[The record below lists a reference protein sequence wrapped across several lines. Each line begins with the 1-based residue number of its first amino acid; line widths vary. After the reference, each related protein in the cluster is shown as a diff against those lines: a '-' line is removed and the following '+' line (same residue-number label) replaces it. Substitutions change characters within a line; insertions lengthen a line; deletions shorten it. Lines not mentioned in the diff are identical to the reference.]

1 MLIRSSEN
9 ANSVPATC
17 WYVLEALKNPDLLS
31 RVRDEISQG
40 LRDKFSDQ
48 GRFNIEELCSQP
60 LLQSMFAETL
70 RLRTIQFIVRGSD
83 HDDIHIDQWRIPK
96 GELVA
101 VDTHTA
107 HTNEE
112 IWSTGGPGNPH
123 PVKEF
128 WADRFLVYPNDPY
141 SGPLKS
147 RLHGQS
153 EAKNTDQAD
162 LMQGEVKEG
171 KPRFTI
177 GGLSG
182 AWVPFGGGRRQCPGR
197 TFAKQEII
205 LAAAMFLSH
214 FDVEL
219 INDNLPEP
227 DMRYYGLGGL
237 PPNQQIPCRIR
248 RREF

>member
-1 MLIRSSEN
+1 MRPEGASL
-9 ANSVPATC
+9 
-17 WYVLEALKNPDLLS
+17 
-31 RVRDEISQG
+31 
-40 LRDKFSDQ
+40 

-83 HDDIHIDQWRIPK
+83 HDDIRINQWSIPK

-101 VDTHTA
+101 VDTHSA
-107 HTNEE
+107 HTNAE

-123 PVKEF
+123 PIKSF
-128 WADRFLVYPNDPY
+128 WSDRFLIYPNDPH
-141 SGPLKS
+141 SGPLRS
-147 RLHGQS
+147 RAQGAN

-162 LMQGEVKEG
+162 LMQGEAKEG
-171 KPRFTI
+171 KPRFSI

-205 LAAAMFLSH
+205 LAASMFLTH

-219 INDNLPEP
+219 VNETLPEP

-237 PPNQQIPCRIR
+237 PPKKAIPCRIR
-248 RREF
+248 RRAF